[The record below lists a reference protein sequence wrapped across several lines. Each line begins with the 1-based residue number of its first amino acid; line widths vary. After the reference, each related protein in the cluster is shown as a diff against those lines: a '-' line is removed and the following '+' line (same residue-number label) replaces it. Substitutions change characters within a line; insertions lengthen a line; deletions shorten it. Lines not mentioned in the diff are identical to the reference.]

1 MAHLKL
7 FLDANDKLELDNL
20 GPEEA
25 ERAQAAAHKNALFNF
40 LEHTVGHAQVTPR
53 ADTNSAGKSSG
64 DQVTMEQENGLNK
77 MMATKPSCA
86 TAELAGHGH
95 SGSHFWLLYTGTS
108 QVF

>member
-1 MAHLKL
+1 MQTTSWSWTIW
-7 FLDANDKLELDNL
+7 

-25 ERAQAAAHKNALFNF
+25 EREQAAAHRNALFNF

-77 MMATKPSCA
+77 MMAAIHLVQRRASWTW
-86 TAELAGHGH
+86 TQLLTL
-95 SGSHFWLLYTGTS
+95 FW
-108 QVF
+108 